1 MYQEL
6 LDAVTGNDAERVEH
20 LLQSGTNADPDGTD
34 ETTALYLASMR
45 GRLPVV
51 RALLA
56 HGAAP
61 NRVSGGEDEGLP
73 LSGAAAWDHTEVV
86 EALLSAGAD
95 LAARESD
102 GWSALLWA
110 AANGR
115 ADALRVLLEAGA
127 DAEDANE
134 SGETA
139 LTLATRRGALGAV
152 RVLLEAGADPART
165 DGEGDTP
172 LTIANDWLG
181 TQLESALLEQVT
193 EQAPEDSQFVIGR
206 TRAKDGT
213 DLVTVAAVSPDG
225 IRTVELQCQRG
236 HAAIATLL
244 EDATNE
250 PQSFDDLVERA
261 LPYRD
266 VDEEA
271 ETWWTVASSLSKRG
285 DQETFEAL
293 ARLSVSE
300 DPRKREFAVDV
311 LAEFGFA
318 EDEKPY
324 LEDTLPIL
332 RRMAATEGD
341 ERVLRSVLGALG
353 HHGDPR
359 ALPEVLEIIS
369 ADGWVRTQADPAAL
383 AAVLPRDHAEG
394 LALLIS
400 MTEDSDEEVRDWA
413 TMGLAGL
420 PEDTEQ
426 IRDALAARLDD
437 EDLNTVAEATRGLA
451 VRGDERAQRGAD
463 RVLAES
469 DEDDDYIRDLVKNS

>member
-20 LLQSGTNADPDGTD
+20 LLQSGTNADPDGAD
-34 ETTALYLASMR
+34 ETTALYLASTR
-45 GRLPVV
+45 GRLQVV

-61 NRVSGGEDEGLP
+61 NRISGGEDEGLP

-86 EALLSAGAD
+86 EALLAAGAD

-110 AANGR
+110 ASNGR

-152 RVLLEAGADPART
+152 RVLLEAGADPARA

-193 EQAPEDSQFVIGR
+193 EQAPEGSQFVIGR

-225 IRTVELQCQRG
+225 IRTARAPVPARPRG
-236 HAAIATLL
+236 H
-244 EDATNE
+244 
-250 PQSFDDLVERA
+250 R
-261 LPYRD
+261 
-266 VDEEA
+266 
-271 ETWWTVASSLSKRG
+271 
-285 DQETFEAL
+285 
-293 ARLSVSE
+293 
-300 DPRKREFAVDV
+300 
-311 LAEFGFA
+311 
-318 EDEKPY
+318 
-324 LEDTLPIL
+324 
-332 RRMAATEGD
+332 
-341 ERVLRSVLGALG
+341 
-353 HHGDPR
+353 
-359 ALPEVLEIIS
+359 
-369 ADGWVRTQADPAAL
+369 DPAGG
-383 AAVLPRDHAEG
+383 R
-394 LALLIS
+394 
-400 MTEDSDEEVRDWA
+400 
-413 TMGLAGL
+413 
-420 PEDTEQ
+420 
-426 IRDALAARLDD
+426 
-437 EDLNTVAEATRGLA
+437 
-451 VRGDERAQRGAD
+451 DERAAAVRRSGRAGAAVPGRRRGG
-463 RVLAES
+463 
-469 DEDDDYIRDLVKNS
+469 RDLVDRGELAEQAG